1 MAGSWWVSGSWGSV
15 CVYACVCVCVCVCVR
30 WAYSLGIHKDLY
42 RAQELTVVDPSFQM
56 NLVMLVL
63 IF

>member
-1 MAGSWWVSGSWGSV
+1 MGHGAV
-15 CVYACVCVCVCVCVR
+15 CVCMRVCVCVCVCVR